1 MNKMGSRPF
10 KGLFLQKTGAPFFF
24 SFVTYTPQTKEQ
36 MIACGDLAEGE
47 EFLSQVV
54 CDFLLFISEGILGR
68 SLTND
73 FPVSYDD
80 VIVVCSRQRG
90 QGAQHEYLLQIIDRS
105 WTYEA
110 QTQLL
115 DDLSV
120 ILSHPLWDGAML
132 RGE

>member
-1 MNKMGSRPF
+1 MGSRPF

-54 CDFLLFISEGILGR
+54 CDFLLFVSEGILGQ

-73 FPVSYDD
+73 FPISYDD

-90 QGAQHEYLLQIIDRS
+90 QGAQHEYLMQIIDRS

-120 ILSHPLWDGAML
+120 ILSHPLWDGAIL

>member
-1 MNKMGSRPF
+1 MGSRPF

-73 FPVSYDD
+73 FPISYDD

-120 ILSHPLWDGAML
+120 ILSHPLWDGAIL

>member
-1 MNKMGSRPF
+1 MGSRPF

-73 FPVSYDD
+73 FPISYDD

-90 QGAQHEYLLQIIDRS
+90 QGAQHEYLMQIIDRS

-110 QTQLL
+110 QAQLL

>member
-1 MNKMGSRPF
+1 MGSRPF

-54 CDFLLFISEGILGR
+54 CDFLLFVSEGILGR

-73 FPVSYDD
+73 FPISYDD

-90 QGAQHEYLLQIIDRS
+90 QGAQHEYLMQIIDRS

-110 QTQLL
+110 QAQLL

>member
-1 MNKMGSRPF
+1 MGSRPF

-73 FPVSYDD
+73 FPISYDD

-90 QGAQHEYLLQIIDRS
+90 QGAQHEYLMQIIDRS

-120 ILSHPLWDGAML
+120 ILSHPLWDGTML

>member
-1 MNKMGSRPF
+1 MGSRPF
-10 KGLFLQKTGAPFFF
+10 KGLFLQKTGSPFFF

-80 VIVVCSRQRG
+80 VIIVCSRQRG
-90 QGAQHEYLLQIIDRS
+90 QGAQHEYLMQIIDRS

>member
-1 MNKMGSRPF
+1 MGSRPF

-73 FPVSYDD
+73 FPISYDD

-90 QGAQHEYLLQIIDRS
+90 QGAQHEYLMQIIDRS

-132 RGE
+132 RGN

>member
-1 MNKMGSRPF
+1 MGSRPF
-10 KGLFLQKTGAPFFF
+10 KGLFLQKTDAPFFF

-73 FPVSYDD
+73 FPIAYDD

-90 QGAQHEYLLQIIDRS
+90 QGAQHEYLMQIIDRS

-110 QTQLL
+110 QSQLL

>member
-1 MNKMGSRPF
+1 MGSRPF

-73 FPVSYDD
+73 FPISYDD

>member
-1 MNKMGSRPF
+1 MGSRPF

-54 CDFLLFISEGILGR
+54 CDFLLFISEVILGR
-68 SLTND
+68 ALTND
-73 FPVSYDD
+73 FPISYDD
-80 VIVVCSRQRG
+80 VIIVCSRQRG
-90 QGAQHEYLLQIIDRS
+90 DGVQHEYLMQIIDRS

-115 DDLSV
+115 EDLSV

>member
-1 MNKMGSRPF
+1 MARPF
-10 KGLFLQKTGAPFFF
+10 KGLFLQKTDAPFFF

-47 EFLSQVV
+47 EFLSQIV

-68 SLTND
+68 TFNAD
-73 FPVSYDD
+73 FPISYDD

-90 QGAQHEYLLQIIDRS
+90 DGVQHEYLIRIIDRS
-105 WTYEA
+105 WSHDR
-110 QTQLL
+110 QSRLL
-115 DDLSV
+115 DELTM

-132 RGE
+132 RRD

>member
-1 MNKMGSRPF
+1 MGSRPF

-80 VIVVCSRQRG
+80 IIVVCSRQRG

-105 WTYEA
+105 WTYAA

-120 ILSHPLWDGAML
+120 ILSHSLWDGAML

>member
-1 MNKMGSRPF
+1 MGSRPF
-10 KGLFLQKTGAPFFF
+10 KGLFLQKTGAPLFF

-90 QGAQHEYLLQIIDRS
+90 QGVQHEYLMQIIDRS

>member
-1 MNKMGSRPF
+1 MGSRPF

-90 QGAQHEYLLQIIDRS
+90 QGAQHEYLMQIIDRS

-115 DDLSV
+115 EDLSV